1 VALPQKMS
9 LIGVGSIFP
18 IELAVW
24 RTTGAKAVGWGAE
37 VRRRGADAQEVFD
50 NASVVVAAVSH
61 WEKNA

>member
-1 VALPQKMS
+1 MALPQKMS

-24 RTTGAKAVGWGAE
+24 RTTGAKAAIWGAE
-37 VRRRGADAQEVFD
+37 VRRRGEDAQEVFD
-50 NASVVVAAVSH
+50 KASAMVGAVSL